1 MPFNCRKLRPRVLC
15 CEEFLH
21 LFSIQYLDARQD
33 NLEEPRSQRLLFDE
47 LFWFGGSSSSPDD
60 DEKPGLAS
68 CSCRKPKQNVML
80 FLVCF
85 DWNGWFYASFP
96 FFERDISI
104 IPYESLDMRGPN
116 SSIIHTKYP
125 VTP

>member
-1 MPFNCRKLRPRVLC
+1 MDKSILGVKAGTRRESQEAGILSVKSGHTMYFLGRVLC
-15 CEEFLH
+15 CEEFFH

-68 CSCRKPKQNVML
+68 CSCRKV
-80 FLVCF
+80 
-85 DWNGWFYASFP
+85 Y
-96 FFERDISI
+96 
-104 IPYESLDMRGPN
+104 
-116 SSIIHTKYP
+116 IHNYWP
-125 VTP
+125 V